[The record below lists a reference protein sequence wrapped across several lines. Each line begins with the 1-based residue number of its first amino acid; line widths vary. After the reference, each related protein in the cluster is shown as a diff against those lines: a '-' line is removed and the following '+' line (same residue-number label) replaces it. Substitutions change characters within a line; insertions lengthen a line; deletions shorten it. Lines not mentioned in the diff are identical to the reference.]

1 MQGYGAFLA
10 KLWDLY
16 ARAVHLQQ
24 QVLSHIKRLTQAS
37 QVWLL

>member
-1 MQGYGAFLA
+1 MQGYGTFLA

-16 ARAVHLQQ
+16 ARAVQLQQ
-24 QVLSHIKRLTQAS
+24 QVLGHIKHLTQAS